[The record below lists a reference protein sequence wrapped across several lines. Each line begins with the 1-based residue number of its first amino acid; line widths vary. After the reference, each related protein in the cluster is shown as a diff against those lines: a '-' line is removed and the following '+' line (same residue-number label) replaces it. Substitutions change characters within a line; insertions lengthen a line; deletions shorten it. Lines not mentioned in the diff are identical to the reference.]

1 MFSSLYNENTYETFP
16 ELGQIQQYQSQKQE
30 MENKEATL

>member
-16 ELGQIQQYQSQKQE
+16 ELGQIQQYQS
-30 MENKEATL
+30 